1 MKEKEGE
8 LRAAWL
14 REEVENKG
22 PGRWVEGFG
31 LGVALRPPATPTRET
46 SLAASR
52 HAPATM
58 PQPEFEEPFEEPA
71 EGVFK
76 PSEGSIGGYGQGSG
90 ETASVSSR
98 QSTATTSTSI
108 PVSCGPPYV
117 SYPGPPAASPKYH

>member
-1 MKEKEGE
+1 MKGKIARLLEVSRVKVKPTVPRLIFDCRVGQGEERKRNFDEYMKEKEGE

-14 REEVENKG
+14 REEVESKG

-31 LGVALRPPATPTRET
+31 LGLALRPPATPTRET

-76 PSEGSIGGYGQGSG
+76 PTEGSIGGYGQ
-90 ETASVSSR
+90 
-98 QSTATTSTSI
+98 
-108 PVSCGPPYV
+108 
-117 SYPGPPAASPKYH
+117 